1 MEVGERIAALRKQ
14 LDYYARKYYVDDDPQ
29 ISDAE
34 YDRMFYELKA
44 LEEEH
49 PEFDD
54 PASPTKRVGG
64 AALEKFE
71 KVTHDV
77 QMGSLTD
84 VFSFDELRA
93 FLTRT
98 EEALAAAGKRP
109 AYSVECK
116 IDGLSVSLEY
126 RDGRLVRGSTRGDGF
141 VGENVTE
148 NIRTIRSVP
157 LFDGHPELP
166 YLEVRGEVFLPRDSF
181 EELNREREEN
191 EEPLFANPRNAAAGS
206 LRQLDSKITAK
217 RKLDIFI
224 FNVQASEGIAFD
236 THMGSLDFLADA
248 GFHVIPFRKRL
259 TDAED
264 IIAQIE
270 EIGRM
275 RAELPFDIDGVVIKL
290 DDLADRTLLGETAST
305 PRWAVAY
312 KFPPEIKET
321 KLLDIVVQVGRTGV
335 LTPNAV
341 LSPVRL
347 AGTSVSRA
355 TLHNI
360 DFIRE
365 RDIRIG
371 DAVLVQ
377 KAGDIIPEVLRVNP
391 DKRTGGEVPYVMPAY
406 CPSCGEPVIRDEEE
420 AATRCTNALCPA
432 QLLRSLAH
440 FVSRDAMN
448 IDGLGIQVLR
458 QLRDAGLLHSAADL
472 YDLRAEQLE
481 PLDRMGKK
489 SAENLI
495 NAVERSKTA
504 GLDRVI
510 YALGIRQVG
519 QKAAQVLARRFGDM
533 ESLSHADEEA
543 LCAVDDIGG
552 ITAENIVNFFAHPQT
567 ETLIGRLRAAGVD
580 MTYHTEEAAGT
591 ALAGKTFVLTGTLPT
606 LSREQAT
613 ALIEANGGE
622 VKSSVSKK
630 TSYVLAG
637 ADPGSKLTKAQ
648 ALGVPVLSEEQL
660 YEMIG
665 HDTPQNADI

>member
-1 MEVGERIAALRKQ
+1 MEAKERIEKLRKQ
-14 LDYYARKYYVDDDPQ
+14 LTYYSRKYYVDDDPQ

-34 YDRMFYELKA
+34 YDRLFYELKE
-44 LEEEH
+44 LEEGH
-49 PEFDD
+49 PELDD

-71 KVTHDV
+71 KVTHTV
-77 QMGSLTD
+77 QMNSLSD
-84 VFSFDELRA
+84 VFSYAELKD
-93 FLTRT
+93 FLSRT
-98 EEALAAAGKRP
+98 EEALSAVGKKP
-109 AYSVECK
+109 EYSVECK

-126 RDGRLVRGSTRGDGF
+126 RNGYLERASTRGDGF

-157 LFDGHPELP
+157 LYNDHPEIP

-181 EELNREREEN
+181 EALNREREEN
-191 EEPLFANPRNAAAGS
+191 EEALFANPRNAAAGS
-206 LRQLDSKITAK
+206 LRQLDPRITAK
-217 RKLDIFI
+217 RKLDIFV
-224 FNVQASEGIAFD
+224 FNVQAAEGIRFEQ
-236 THMGSLDFLADA
+236 HSQSLDFLADA
-248 GFHVIPFRKRL
+248 GYRVIPFRKVL
-259 TDAED
+259 SAPDE

-270 EIGRM
+270 EIGQM
-275 RAELPFDIDGVVIKL
+275 RAGLPFDIDGVVIKL
-290 DDLADRTLLGETAST
+290 NDLSDRAYLGETAST
-305 PRWAVAY
+305 PKWACAY

-321 KLLDIVVQVGRTGV
+321 ELLDIVVQVGRTGV

-371 DAVLVQ
+371 DTVLVQ
-377 KAGDIIPEVLRVNP
+377 KAGDIIPEVLRVNA
-391 DKRTGGEVPYVMPAY
+391 DKRTGREVPYEMPAF

-432 QLLRSLAH
+432 QLLRNLDH

-448 IDGLGIQVLR
+448 IDGLGIQVLK
-458 QLRDAGLLHSAADL
+458 QLRDAGLVKSSADL

-489 SAENLI
+489 SAENLV
-495 NAVERSKTA
+495 NAVEASKSA

-519 QKAAQVLARRFGDM
+519 QKAAQVLAKRFGDM
-533 ESLSHADEEA
+533 ETLAAADTET
-543 LCAVDDIGG
+543 LCSVDDIGQ

-567 ETLIGRLRAAGVD
+567 KELIDRLRAAGVV
-580 MTYHTEEAAGT
+580 MTYQAAEAAGN

-606 LSREQAT
+606 LSRDQAT
-613 ALIEANGGE
+613 SLIEANGGE

-637 ADPGSKLTKAQ
+637 ADPGSKLTKAES
-648 ALGVPVLSEEQL
+648 LGVTILSEDDL
-660 YEMIG
+660 YAMIG
-665 HDTPQNADI
+665 RNAENPEE